1 MSKPWTRE
9 DTQYWIAQ
17 LENRL
22 EDIDYYL
29 KQTIEWCE
37 SNDVYRD
44 DAVFACML
52 MTVLWVSTQRGE
64 PLSKRE
70 AMELLNVEG
79 WEQIEDEEFV
89 LGPKYEDVELT
100 DLLEQVCQKLF

>member
-1 MSKPWTRE
+1 MKYWSRS
-9 DTQYWIAQ
+9 DTKHWVAQ
-17 LENRL
+17 LENRI
-22 EDIDYYL
+22 EDIEYYL
-29 KQTIEWCE
+29 GETIDWCE
-37 SNDVYRD
+37 RNDIYRE

-70 AMELLNVEG
+70 AMELLGVSD
-79 WEQIEDEEFV
+79 WEQVEDEEFV
-89 LGPKYEDVELT
+89 LGAEYANSELG

>member
-1 MSKPWTRE
+1 MNYWSRE
-9 DTQYWIAQ
+9 DTKHWVAQ
-17 LENRL
+17 LENRI
-22 EDIDYYL
+22 EDIEYYL
-29 KQTIEWCE
+29 GETIAWCE
-37 SNDVYRD
+37 DNDIYRD

-70 AMELLNVEG
+70 AMELLGVEG

-89 LGPKYEDVELT
+89 LGPQYEDVELA
-100 DLLEQVCQKLF
+100 DLLDQVCQKLF

>member
-1 MSKPWTRE
+1 MKYWSRD
-9 DTQYWIAQ
+9 DTKHWVAQ

-29 KQTIEWCE
+29 GETVAWCE
-37 SNDVYRD
+37 SNDILRD

-79 WEQIEDEEFV
+79 WEQMEDEEFV
-89 LGPKYEDVELT
+89 LGPEYEDVELET
-100 DLLEQVCQKLF
+100 LLEQVCQKLF

>member
-1 MSKPWTRE
+1 MKYWNRS
-9 DTQYWIAQ
+9 DTKHWISQ

-22 EDIDYYL
+22 EDIEYYL
-29 KQTIEWCE
+29 GEAAEWCDT
-37 SNDVYRD
+37 NDVYRD

-70 AMELLNVEG
+70 AMELLGVDG
-79 WEQIEDEEFV
+79 WEQMEDEEFV
-89 LGPKYEDVELT
+89 LGPQYEDTELT
-100 DLLEQVCQKLF
+100 ELLEQLCQKLF

>member
-1 MSKPWTRE
+1 MTYWSRN
-9 DTQYWIAQ
+9 DTKLWVAQ
-17 LENRL
+17 LENRI
-22 EDIDYYL
+22 EDIEYYL
-29 KQTIEWCE
+29 GETAAWCDG
-37 SNDVYRD
+37 NDIYRD

-70 AMELLNVEG
+70 AMELLGVEG
-79 WEQIEDEEFV
+79 WEQMEDEEFV
-89 LGPKYEDVELT
+89 LGPQYEDTELA